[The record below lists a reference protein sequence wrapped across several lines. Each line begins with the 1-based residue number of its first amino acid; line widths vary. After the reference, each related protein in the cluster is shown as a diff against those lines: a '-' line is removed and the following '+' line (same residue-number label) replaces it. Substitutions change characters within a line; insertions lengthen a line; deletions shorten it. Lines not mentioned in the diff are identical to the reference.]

1 MSTKYFQKSM
11 KQLAFAYTSALEIYL
26 TESGEDALRQAY
38 ELGREAVRSNLGILD
53 MAELHHQAVKT
64 ALRNV
69 PPNQVDQQTKNA
81 MTFFEESLSPF
92 EFTHRGY
99 RDAVEIMRRVA
110 NFAFIATHEIKA
122 PLTSILSSASML
134 NEILDADQ
142 YSTQGR
148 LLANILNGVTILKSR
163 ADDMMDMA
171 GLYAG
176 ALSVHVK
183 PVDVQDF
190 LCQVFER
197 LEPEVQLQGMKL
209 DLHVAK
215 SLPEVK
221 FDPERVEQVITN
233 LVQNAVKY
241 AAEGGQIELKASIR
255 DDSLVIVVGDRG
267 KGLPLYEQ
275 KMLIAA
281 SGSVGRNDHAQ
292 GTGLGLM
299 LCEQIVEA
307 HNGTLKL
314 ISRQGQGSIF
324 EVQLPLVSQC

>member
-38 ELGREAVRSNLGILD
+38 ELGREAVRSNLGIL
-53 MAELHHQAVKT
+53 
-64 ALRNV
+64 
-69 PPNQVDQQTKNA
+69 
-81 MTFFEESLSPF
+81 
-92 EFTHRGY
+92 
-99 RDAVEIMRRVA
+99 
-110 NFAFIATHEIKA
+110 
-122 PLTSILSSASML
+122 
-134 NEILDADQ
+134 
-142 YSTQGR
+142 
-148 LLANILNGVTILKSR
+148 
-163 ADDMMDMA
+163 DMA

-241 AAEGGQIELKASIR
+241 AAEA
-255 DDSLVIVVGDRG
+255 V
-267 KGLPLYEQ
+267 
-275 KMLIAA
+275 
-281 SGSVGRNDHAQ
+281 
-292 GTGLGLM
+292 
-299 LCEQIVEA
+299 
-307 HNGTLKL
+307 KL
-314 ISRQGQGSIF
+314 NSKH
-324 EVQLPLVSQC
+324 